1 MTIWNKIRTGQW
13 ISWTYLLMLVFN
25 LLYNSLIYYSGQWMG
40 THTKAWN
47 IEISLDNQI
56 PVIPWFVGIYFSFF
70 LFCAVNFLLIGYY
83 GKKKAC
89 LFLCAELLAKTVCG
103 IFYLCFPTTN
113 LRPEIVGTGFLEPD
127 ACGTV
132 SDGCSSEPVSIDSL
146 YGQLVLRGGTSE
158 YPESTALVYDDHL
171 DLGCGNLCIHIIYKT
186 ARDSGCGSRDCTR
199 GTQLSMC
206 DPLEKNRTVS
216 SVDGEKTDM
225 KNKKKIIGNGI
236 FLFLVL
242 GLTLYGVFHG
252 EDLGLIWEN
261 VKKADNRY
269 LFPAVICVIFF
280 IWGESIIIHYL
291 LYTLQIRL
299 KKWKCFLISSVGFF
313 FSCITPSA
321 SGGQPMQMVYLK
333 KEKIPISV
341 SSVVLMIVTI
351 TYKLVLVMLGLFV
364 LFFQPRITDTYM
376 QNVMPVMWL
385 GLWLNVFCVTFM
397 LLLTFHPQ
405 LMRQILIKGHEVL
418 VKMHILKKKTSRL
431 EKLEGAM
438 VEYQKTAEYLKN
450 HPGVVGIVFLITC
463 LQRVALFFVTY
474 FVYRSFGLHQYSMY
488 DIVILQG
495 MISVAVDMLPLP
507 GGMGI
512 SEKLFSMLFTGIFGQ
527 VKVLAGLILSRGLS
541 YYTELLISAVMTV
554 AAQLFLGNEK
564 EHREKIGEKLKTI
577 QEKGKGYERKRG
589 NS

>member
-1 MTIWNKIRTGQW
+1 M
-13 ISWTYLLMLVFN
+13 V
-25 LLYNSLIYYSGQWMG
+25 
-40 THTKAWN
+40 
-47 IEISLDNQI
+47 
-56 PVIPWFVGIYFSFF
+56 
-70 LFCAVNFLLIGYY
+70 
-83 GKKKAC
+83 
-89 LFLCAELLAKTVCG
+89 
-103 IFYLCFPTTN
+103 
-113 LRPEIVGTGFLEPD
+113 
-127 ACGTV
+127 
-132 SDGCSSEPVSIDSL
+132 
-146 YGQLVLRGGTSE
+146 
-158 YPESTALVYDDHL
+158 
-171 DLGCGNLCIHIIYKT
+171 
-186 ARDSGCGSRDCTR
+186 
-199 GTQLSMC
+199 
-206 DPLEKNRTVS
+206 
-216 SVDGEKTDM
+216 
-225 KNKKKIIGNGI
+225 
-236 FLFLVL
+236 
-242 GLTLYGVFHG
+242 
-252 EDLGLIWEN
+252 
-261 VKKADNRY
+261 
-269 LFPAVICVIFF
+269 FF

-351 TYKLVLVMLGLFV
+351 TYKLVLVLLGLFV
-364 LFFQPRITDTYM
+364 LFFQPRIKDTYM
-376 QNVMPVMWL
+376 QDVMPVMWL
-385 GLWLNVFCVTFM
+385 GLWLNVFCVAFM

-405 LMRQILIKGHEVL
+405 LMRQILVKGHEVL

-431 EKLEGAM
+431 EKLENAM
-438 VEYQKTAEYLKN
+438 DEYQKTAEYLKN

-474 FVYRSFGLHQYSMY
+474 FVYRSFGLHQYGMY
-488 DIVILQG
+488 DIVVLQG

-564 EHREKIGEKLKTI
+564 EHREKISEKLKTI

>member
-1 MTIWNKIRTGQW
+1 MRIQLFFRYPMWMRQIRAGGWTDEKGSNYSDGDLPVPLHTRCGRGCADRYFVRYAAEHHQHDSTGYPHGHDTIRTCTG
-13 ISWTYLLMLVFN
+13 
-25 LLYNSLIYYSGQWMG
+25 
-40 THTKAWN
+40 
-47 IEISLDNQI
+47 
-56 PVIPWFVGIYFSFF
+56 
-70 LFCAVNFLLIGYY
+70 
-83 GKKKAC
+83 
-89 LFLCAELLAKTVCG
+89 EL
-103 IFYLCFPTTN
+103 
-113 LRPEIVGTGFLEPD
+113 
-127 ACGTV
+127 
-132 SDGCSSEPVSIDSL
+132 
-146 YGQLVLRGGTSE
+146 
-158 YPESTALVYDDHL
+158 
-171 DLGCGNLCIHIIYKT
+171 
-186 ARDSGCGSRDCTR
+186 
-199 GTQLSMC
+199 
-206 DPLEKNRTVS
+206 
-216 SVDGEKTDM
+216 
-225 KNKKKIIGNGI
+225 
-236 FLFLVL
+236 
-242 GLTLYGVFHG
+242 
-252 EDLGLIWEN
+252 
-261 VKKADNRY
+261 
-269 LFPAVICVIFF
+269 
-280 IWGESIIIHYL
+280 
-291 LYTLQIRL
+291 
-299 KKWKCFLISSVGFF
+299 
-313 FSCITPSA
+313 
-321 SGGQPMQMVYLK
+321 
-333 KEKIPISV
+333 
-341 SSVVLMIVTI
+341 
-351 TYKLVLVMLGLFV
+351 TYKLVLVLLGLFV

-405 LMRQILIKGHEVL
+405 LMRQILVKGHDVL

-438 VEYQKTAEYLKN
+438 DEYQKTAEYLKN

-564 EHREKIGEKLKTI
+564 EHREKINEKLKTI

>member
-1 MTIWNKIRTGQW
+1 MPR
-13 ISWTYLLMLVFN
+13 
-25 LLYNSLIYYSGQWMG
+25 
-40 THTKAWN
+40 
-47 IEISLDNQI
+47 
-56 PVIPWFVGIYFSFF
+56 
-70 LFCAVNFLLIGYY
+70 
-83 GKKKAC
+83 
-89 LFLCAELLAKTVCG
+89 
-103 IFYLCFPTTN
+103 
-113 LRPEIVGTGFLEPD
+113 
-127 ACGTV
+127 
-132 SDGCSSEPVSIDSL
+132 
-146 YGQLVLRGGTSE
+146 
-158 YPESTALVYDDHL
+158 
-171 DLGCGNLCIHIIYKT
+171 
-186 ARDSGCGSRDCTR
+186 
-199 GTQLSMC
+199 
-206 DPLEKNRTVS
+206 
-216 SVDGEKTDM
+216 
-225 KNKKKIIGNGI
+225 
-236 FLFLVL
+236 
-242 GLTLYGVFHG
+242 
-252 EDLGLIWEN
+252 
-261 VKKADNRY
+261 
-269 LFPAVICVIFF
+269 
-280 IWGESIIIHYL
+280 
-291 LYTLQIRL
+291 
-299 KKWKCFLISSVGFF
+299 
-313 FSCITPSA
+313 
-321 SGGQPMQMVYLK
+321 
-333 KEKIPISV
+333 IPISV

-405 LMRQILIKGHEVL
+405 LMRQILVKGHGVL

-431 EKLEGAM
+431 EKLENAM
-438 VEYQKTAEYLKN
+438 DEYQKTAEYLKN

-564 EHREKIGEKLKTI
+564 EHREKIGEKLETI

>member
-1 MTIWNKIRTGQW
+1 MCGTSGKDGMRD
-13 ISWTYLLMLVFN
+13 LLSVFSDHESSPGDRGN
-25 LLYNSLIYYSGQWMG
+25 
-40 THTKAWN
+40 
-47 IEISLDNQI
+47 
-56 PVIPWFVGIYFSFF
+56 
-70 LFCAVNFLLIGYY
+70 
-83 GKKKAC
+83 
-89 LFLCAELLAKTVCG
+89 
-103 IFYLCFPTTN
+103 
-113 LRPEIVGTGFLEPD
+113 RFLEPG
-127 ACGTV
+127 ACRAV
-132 SDGCSSEPVSIDSL
+132 SDGCGGQSVSVDSL
-146 YGQLVLRGGTSE
+146 HGQLVLCGGDSE
-158 YPESTALVYDDHL
+158 YPKRTGMASCDHM
-171 DLGCGNLCIHIIYKT
+171 DLGGGDLCLHLIYQT
-186 ARDSGCGSRDCTR
+186 ARNPGCGGRNCTCR
-199 GTQLSMC
+199 NLLCVCGA
-206 DPLEKNRTVS
+206 LEENGAVP
-216 SVDGEKTDM
+216 SVDGEKTGM

-261 VKKADNRY
+261 LKKADIRY
-269 LFPAVICVIFF
+269 LFPTVICVVFF

-351 TYKLVLVMLGLFV
+351 TYKLVLVLLGLFV
-364 LFFQPRITDTYM
+364 LFFQPRIKDTYM
-376 QNVMPVMWL
+376 QDVMPVMWL
-385 GLWLNVFCVTFM
+385 GLWLNVFCVAFM

-405 LMRQILIKGHEVL
+405 LMRQILVKGHELL
-418 VKMHILKKKTSRL
+418 VKIHILKKKTSRL
-431 EKLEGAM
+431 EKLENAM
-438 VEYQKTAEYLKN
+438 DEYQKTAEYLKN

-564 EHREKIGEKLKTI
+564 EHREKISEKLKTI

>member
-1 MTIWNKIRTGQW
+1 
-13 ISWTYLLMLVFN
+13 
-25 LLYNSLIYYSGQWMG
+25 
-40 THTKAWN
+40 
-47 IEISLDNQI
+47 
-56 PVIPWFVGIYFSFF
+56 
-70 LFCAVNFLLIGYY
+70 
-83 GKKKAC
+83 
-89 LFLCAELLAKTVCG
+89 
-103 IFYLCFPTTN
+103 
-113 LRPEIVGTGFLEPD
+113 
-127 ACGTV
+127 
-132 SDGCSSEPVSIDSL
+132 
-146 YGQLVLRGGTSE
+146 
-158 YPESTALVYDDHL
+158 
-171 DLGCGNLCIHIIYKT
+171 
-186 ARDSGCGSRDCTR
+186 
-199 GTQLSMC
+199 
-206 DPLEKNRTVS
+206 
-216 SVDGEKTDM
+216 M

-252 EDLGLIWEN
+252 ENLGLIWEN
-261 VKKADNRY
+261 LKKADIRY
-269 LFPAVICVIFF
+269 LFPAVICVVFF

-351 TYKLVLVMLGLFV
+351 TYKLVLVLLGLFV
-364 LFFQPRITDTYM
+364 LFFQPRIKDTYM
-376 QNVMPVMWL
+376 QDVMPVMWL
-385 GLWLNVFCVTFM
+385 GLWLNVFCVAFM

-405 LMRQILIKGHEVL
+405 LMRQILVKGHELL
-418 VKMHILKKKTSRL
+418 VKIHILKKKTSRL
-431 EKLEGAM
+431 EKLENAM
-438 VEYQKTAEYLKN
+438 DEYQKTAEYLKN

-474 FVYRSFGLHQYSMY
+474 FVYRSFGLHQYGMY

-564 EHREKIGEKLKTI
+564 EHREKISEKLKTI
-577 QEKGKGYERKRG
+577 QEKGKGYERKSG

>member
-1 MTIWNKIRTGQW
+1 MCRA
-13 ISWTYLLMLVFN
+13 
-25 LLYNSLIYYSGQWMG
+25 SGQDSMRDLLPVF
-40 THTKAWN
+40 
-47 IEISLDNQI
+47 SDNESSA
-56 PVIPWFVGIYFSFF
+56 GD
-70 LFCAVNFLLIGYY
+70 CGNGLL
-83 GKKKAC
+83 
-89 LFLCAELLAKTVCG
+89 ES
-103 IFYLCFPTTN
+103 
-113 LRPEIVGTGFLEPD
+113 D
-127 ACGTV
+127 ACGIV
-132 SDGCSSEPVSIDSL
+132 SDGCSSEPVSVDSL

-158 YPESTALVYDDHL
+158 YPESTGLVYDDHL
-171 DLGCGNLCIHIIYKT
+171 DLGCGNLCIHVIYKT
-186 ARDSGCGSRDCTR
+186 ARDSGCGSRDSTC
-199 GTQLSMC
+199 GTQLYMC
-206 DPLEKNRTVS
+206 DPLEKNSTVP

-405 LMRQILIKGHEVL
+405 LMRQILVKGHEVL
-418 VKMHILKKKTSRL
+418 VKMHILKKNTSRL
-431 EKLEGAM
+431 EKLENAM
-438 VEYQKTAEYLKN
+438 DEYQKTAEYLKN

>member
-1 MTIWNKIRTGQW
+1 
-13 ISWTYLLMLVFN
+13 
-25 LLYNSLIYYSGQWMG
+25 
-40 THTKAWN
+40 
-47 IEISLDNQI
+47 
-56 PVIPWFVGIYFSFF
+56 
-70 LFCAVNFLLIGYY
+70 
-83 GKKKAC
+83 
-89 LFLCAELLAKTVCG
+89 
-103 IFYLCFPTTN
+103 
-113 LRPEIVGTGFLEPD
+113 
-127 ACGTV
+127 
-132 SDGCSSEPVSIDSL
+132 
-146 YGQLVLRGGTSE
+146 
-158 YPESTALVYDDHL
+158 
-171 DLGCGNLCIHIIYKT
+171 
-186 ARDSGCGSRDCTR
+186 
-199 GTQLSMC
+199 
-206 DPLEKNRTVS
+206 
-216 SVDGEKTDM
+216 M

-321 SGGQPMQMVYLK
+321 SGGQPMQIVYLK

-351 TYKLVLVMLGLFV
+351 TYKLVLVLLGLFV

-405 LMRQILIKGHEVL
+405 LMRQILVKGHDVL

-438 VEYQKTAEYLKN
+438 DEYQKTAEYLKN

-527 VKVLAGLILSRGLS
+527 VKVLAGLILSRGRS
-541 YYTELLISAVMTV
+541 
-554 AAQLFLGNEK
+554 
-564 EHREKIGEKLKTI
+564 
-577 QEKGKGYERKRG
+577 
-589 NS
+589 

>member
-1 MTIWNKIRTGQW
+1 MKTKLTRKQ
-13 ISWTYLLMLVFN
+13 LLGN
-25 LLYNSLIYYSGQWMG
+25 LLLFFGLIAI
-40 THTKAWN
+40 T
-47 IEISLDNQI
+47 
-56 PVIPWFVGIYFSFF
+56 FF
-70 LFCAVNFLLIGYY
+70 LLLRGQNPRELWQAIRSARVSMIGIAIGCMCVFVLSEGAVTWQ
-83 GKKKAC
+83 C
-89 LFLCAELLAKTVCG
+89 LRLFGCRSRLKNN
-103 IFYLCFPTTN
+103 IFY
-113 LRPEIVGTGFLEPD
+113 
-127 ACGTV
+127 
-132 SDGCSSEPVSIDSL
+132 
-146 YGQLVLRGGTSE
+146 
-158 YPESTALVYDDHL
+158 AL
-171 DLGCGNLCIHIIYKT
+171 
-186 ARDSGCGSRDCTR
+186 
-199 GTQLSMC
+199 
-206 DPLEKNRTVS
+206 
-216 SVDGEKTDM
+216 
-225 KNKKKIIGNGI
+225 
-236 FLFLVL
+236 
-242 GLTLYGVFHG
+242 
-252 EDLGLIWEN
+252 
-261 VKKADNRY
+261 
-269 LFPAVICVIFF
+269 
-280 IWGESIIIHYL
+280 
-291 LYTLQIRL
+291 
-299 KKWKCFLISSVGFF
+299 VGFF
-313 FSCITPSA
+313 FSSVTPSA

-364 LFFQPRITDTYM
+364 LFFQPRIKDTYM
-376 QNVMPVMWL
+376 QDVMPVMWL
-385 GLWLNVFCVTFM
+385 GLWLNVFCVAFM

-405 LMRQILIKGHEVL
+405 LMRQILVKGHEVL

-431 EKLEGAM
+431 EKLENAM
-438 VEYQKTAEYLKN
+438 DEYQKTAEYLKN

-564 EHREKIGEKLKTI
+564 EHREKISEKLKTI

>member
-1 MTIWNKIRTGQW
+1 
-13 ISWTYLLMLVFN
+13 
-25 LLYNSLIYYSGQWMG
+25 
-40 THTKAWN
+40 
-47 IEISLDNQI
+47 
-56 PVIPWFVGIYFSFF
+56 
-70 LFCAVNFLLIGYY
+70 
-83 GKKKAC
+83 
-89 LFLCAELLAKTVCG
+89 
-103 IFYLCFPTTN
+103 
-113 LRPEIVGTGFLEPD
+113 
-127 ACGTV
+127 
-132 SDGCSSEPVSIDSL
+132 
-146 YGQLVLRGGTSE
+146 
-158 YPESTALVYDDHL
+158 
-171 DLGCGNLCIHIIYKT
+171 
-186 ARDSGCGSRDCTR
+186 
-199 GTQLSMC
+199 
-206 DPLEKNRTVS
+206 
-216 SVDGEKTDM
+216 M

-351 TYKLVLVMLGLFV
+351 TYKLVLVLLGLFV
-364 LFFQPRITDTYM
+364 LFFQPRIKDTYM
-376 QNVMPVMWL
+376 QDVMPVMWL
-385 GLWLNVFCVTFM
+385 GLWLNVFCVAFM

-405 LMRQILIKGHEVL
+405 LMRQILVKGHEVL

-438 VEYQKTAEYLKN
+438 DEYQKTAEYLKN

-474 FVYRSFGLHQYSMY
+474 FVYDKF
-488 DIVILQG
+488 
-495 MISVAVDMLPLP
+495 
-507 GGMGI
+507 
-512 SEKLFSMLFTGIFGQ
+512 
-527 VKVLAGLILSRGLS
+527 
-541 YYTELLISAVMTV
+541 
-554 AAQLFLGNEK
+554 
-564 EHREKIGEKLKTI
+564 
-577 QEKGKGYERKRG
+577 
-589 NS
+589 